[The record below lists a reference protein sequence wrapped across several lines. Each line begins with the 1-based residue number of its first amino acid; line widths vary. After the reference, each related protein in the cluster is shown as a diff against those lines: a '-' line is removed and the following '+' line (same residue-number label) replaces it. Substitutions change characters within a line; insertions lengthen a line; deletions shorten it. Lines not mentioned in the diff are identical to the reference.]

1 MELIIKALPR
11 SQLSSRP
18 ETGTCHSTTNHSSKL
33 HAKMAQ
39 EEVTSHGTKAND
51 TGQQQV
57 ELLFRRESKTNEPL
71 QKLCNALYT
80 CDPHRTG
87 KDLWYE

>member
-11 SQLSSRP
+11 SHMTSRP
-18 ETGTCHSTTNHSSKL
+18 DVTETGTCHSMINHSSKL

-39 EEVTSHGTKAND
+39 QEETFHGTVTND
-51 TGQQQV
+51 TRQQQV

-87 KDLWYE
+87 KGL

>member
-11 SQLSSRP
+11 PYLTVRP
-18 ETGTCHSTTNHSSKL
+18 VVTERGTHHSTTNHSSKL
-33 HAKMAQ
+33 HTNMTQQEDISQHAMAK
-39 EEVTSHGTKAND
+39 D
-51 TGQQQV
+51 TRQQQV
-57 ELLFRRESKTNEPL
+57 EELFKRENKADEPL

-87 KDLWYE
+87 KDL